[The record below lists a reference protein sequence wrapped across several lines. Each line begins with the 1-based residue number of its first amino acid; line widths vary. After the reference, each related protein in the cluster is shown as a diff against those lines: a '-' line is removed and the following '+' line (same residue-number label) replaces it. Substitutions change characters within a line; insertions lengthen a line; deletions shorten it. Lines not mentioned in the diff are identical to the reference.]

1 MPGLQDER
9 GQRELPQAHSQDG
22 ARQADSP
29 DTGDRQVRE
38 SADGLGRRLE
48 RLPHG
53 HPSSPYHDDG
63 TRKPPLV
70 RLKNLELPLPGEE
83 REPNGGTSRDLAV
96 SRAVRPRADDH
107 AGAVEAY
114 AEHETDPEPAAQDWQ
129 SAFRQPDLAP
139 PDRTPERREHADQL
153 PTDRP
158 HANRPH
164 ADRPSRDS
172 EPPDSAPADSEPTGR
187 QPTGRQP
194 AIWEPADRE
203 HETAVGDPEPA
214 ADRAADL
221 PADRAADLDDDEPAT
236 QDQPAIID
244 EPAPAPAEQPQAK
257 QAERLTP
264 EQVRIAVRAHGQCRL
279 AEGRS
284 VFGSY
289 GESGLTPAMRR
300 IEEQLDHGELVPKTE
315 RYALKS
321 LDRFQEKLAKLID
334 RFPGTDPQDLAEGI
348 HDVVRYTFI
357 FDVAEYVDGITQS
370 SAWLEEYGYDLI
382 EMKPSWDSDEYKG
395 TNSSWRDSSGRIL
408 FEVQWHTPQSW
419 DAKQKTHDA
428 YEKIDRT
435 TTPIEEVE
443 QLRDYQ
449 RAVCATVPV
458 PPGALDIRGYKKER

>member
-1 MPGLQDER
+1 
-9 GQRELPQAHSQDG
+9 LPQAHSQDG
-22 ARQADSP
+22 VRQADSP

-83 REPNGGTSRDLAV
+83 REPNGGTSRDLVV

-107 AGAVEAY
+107 ARGVEAY

-129 SAFRQPDLAP
+129 SAFREPDLAP
-139 PDRTPERREHADQL
+139 PDRTPERSEHADRP
-153 PTDRP
+153 PT
-158 HANRPH
+158 
-164 ADRPSRDS
+164 DRPSRDS
-172 EPPDSAPADSEPTGR
+172 EPADSEPAGR
-187 QPTGRQP
+187 EPAGRQP
-194 AIWEPADRE
+194 AGREPATWEPADRE
-203 HETAVGDPEPA
+203 HETVAGDPEPA

-221 PADRAADLDDDEPAT
+221 PAADRAADLDDDEPAT

-244 EPAPAPAEQPQAK
+244 EPAPAPVEQPQAK

-300 IEEQLDHGELVPKTE
+300 IEEQLDHGELVAKTE

-348 HDVVRYTFI
+348 HDGVRYTFI
-357 FDVAEYVDGITQS
+357 FDAAEYVDGITES
-370 SAWLEEYGYDLI
+370 SARLEEYGYDLV
-382 EMKPSWDSDEYKG
+382 EMKPIWDSDEYKG

-408 FEVQWHTPQSW
+408 FEVQWHTPESW

-435 TTPIEEVE
+435 TTSIEEVE
-443 QLRDYQ
+443 RLRDYQ